1 MTDEPKKRQ
10 YQLSSKEKAKRAAL
24 RAVKTAEK
32 AVVAENKKLALA
44 AQKVQLK
51 KQRVRKKASAAQHIA
66 DQITGTQTKKGRI
79 VTEDQIKVVGPA
91 LQNLVKE
98 KDILFQPHPG
108 PQTAFLSSSETEV
121 LYGGAAGGGKSY
133 AMLIDPLRYCEN
145 TNHRALL
152 VRKSMPELLE
162 LLDLSRQ
169 LYPQA
174 FPGCKFR
181 EQEKRWVF
189 PSGATIQFSF
199 IDSDHDVYRF
209 QGQSFTWIGIDELTH
224 YETPY
229 VWDYLRSRLRRTD
242 LRITPYMRATTN
254 PGGLGGW
261 WVKKMFIDP
270 APYGEAFWA
279 TDIDSG
285 TTLTY
290 PDIDQVEP
298 RLRGSPIFKRR
309 FIPAKLTDN
318 PSLMLSP
325 EYMGML
331 ASLPEVQ
338 RRRLLEGDWD
348 VSEGAAFPEFDRQI
362 HVMPAF
368 DAPNSLFR
376 FRACDYGYVA
386 PTAVIWFAVD
396 YDGTLYAYRELYETR
411 LDAGA
416 LAEKIHELE
425 ADEPSPISTG
435 ILDNECWSRRGQIGP
450 SIAETMIGLGINWS
464 RADKGPGS
472 RINGKMELHRR
483 LAVDPYTEKPGL
495 IISEACPNL
504 IRILPTLPSDPI
516 KQEDVDTKY
525 KEDHL
530 YDALRYGVQS
540 RSVRQTEHP
549 SERRWRAQAETYTP
563 VDQTFGY

>member
-435 ILDNECWSRRGQIGP
+435 I
-450 SIAETMIGLGINWS
+450 
-464 RADKGPGS
+464 
-472 RINGKMELHRR
+472 
-483 LAVDPYTEKPGL
+483 
-495 IISEACPNL
+495 
-504 IRILPTLPSDPI
+504 
-516 KQEDVDTKY
+516 
-525 KEDHL
+525 
-530 YDALRYGVQS
+530 
-540 RSVRQTEHP
+540 
-549 SERRWRAQAETYTP
+549 
-563 VDQTFGY
+563 